1 MGALTLHTFSF
12 SLTHT
17 LAQTRLP
24 WQHVIKKPFCVNHK
38 DRPTNNKGTSV
49 FVQSHSPPLPWLFS
63 SLWPLSL
70 FHVPPGAPGR
80 EGSLYPTSE
89 LQGISFK
96 LPEVQTLQRR
106 RCCCPLPP
114 PESLGQ
120 TQSRNVLAFF
130 SVKVSRPAGCLYFI
144 HYHSAAHLPLI
155 LTSTY
160 IKDEPLVP

>member
-114 PESLGQ
+114 PGVTRTNTKSKRSRLFLCQSFKASRVSVLHSL
-120 TQSRNVLAFF
+120 SF
-130 SVKVSRPAGCLYFI
+130 CC
-144 HYHSAAHLPLI
+144 
-155 LTSTY
+155 TSSSHFNLHVY
-160 IKDEPLVP
+160 QR